1 MDLETLILFVLA
13 GAAAITLFLPL
24 FLVCMGERNVS
35 GVWWFTLRTYFC
47 VVLFLFV
54 IGILFGNSM
63 HHATGHSSK
72 SLPETWKWVDQVNA
86 WVDSV
91 IK

>member
-13 GAAAITLFLPL
+13 AAVVITLLLPFIL
-24 FLVCMGERNVS
+24 ACMGENNVLRT
-35 GVWWFTLRTYFC
+35 WWFTMRTYFG
-47 VVLFLFV
+47 VVLLLFG

-63 HHATGHSSK
+63 HHATGHSFEC
-72 SLPETWKWVDQVNA
+72 LPETWKWVDQVNA